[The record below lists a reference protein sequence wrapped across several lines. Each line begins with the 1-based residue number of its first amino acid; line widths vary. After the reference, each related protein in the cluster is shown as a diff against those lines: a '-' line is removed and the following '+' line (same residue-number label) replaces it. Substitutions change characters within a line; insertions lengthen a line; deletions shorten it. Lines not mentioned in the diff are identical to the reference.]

1 MNPQVAG
8 NHTAS
13 GQPAAPPPNML
24 GDANAVKTGPAED
37 SQMVDA
43 NSHDDWGDERRLV
56 SALCTLQQMHGKI
69 NQLRN
74 LLPGRL
80 LGPLKPV
87 ITQPPGCDKYQKSPQ
102 ELCQELSQSA
112 RSGMAEIES
121 FKTSWNS
128 PEMTEILDRVDA
140 RLRDRNGEYPHM
152 SNIWECDYEEVLAS
166 HDRDEKQMQEMK
178 AMQQDKLEKE
188 KLESAVGG
196 WKGIVE
202 TFKMRNIPGIA
213 LHIISPDDAERFS
226 VDLQSISTTFYVQ
239 RFRGNIG
246 HDSEMWHV
254 NTGFQQNQSK
264 LALEILDYIQSR
276 QRQWD
281 LQYLLEMISSYTDIK
296 RSPCVACRKM
306 IQANAQLPTI
316 RNPKTVTVPNDSSKT
331 IWEPFHPQCL
341 LSTSTQHNA
350 A

>member
-1 MNPQVAG
+1 
-8 NHTAS
+8 
-13 GQPAAPPPNML
+13 
-24 GDANAVKTGPAED
+24 
-37 SQMVDA
+37 
-43 NSHDDWGDERRLV
+43 
-56 SALCTLQQMHGKI
+56 
-69 NQLRN
+69 
-74 LLPGRL
+74 
-80 LGPLKPV
+80 
-87 ITQPPGCDKYQKSPQ
+87 
-102 ELCQELSQSA
+102 
-112 RSGMAEIES
+112 MAEIES

-128 PEMTEILDRVDA
+128 SEMTEILDRVDA

-281 LQYLLEMISSYTDIK
+281 LQYLLVRSYLYFMLCIL
-296 RSPCVACRKM
+296 
-306 IQANAQLPTI
+306 IANA
-316 RNPKTVTVPNDSSKT
+316 
-331 IWEPFHPQCL
+331 
-341 LSTSTQHNA
+341 
-350 A
+350 